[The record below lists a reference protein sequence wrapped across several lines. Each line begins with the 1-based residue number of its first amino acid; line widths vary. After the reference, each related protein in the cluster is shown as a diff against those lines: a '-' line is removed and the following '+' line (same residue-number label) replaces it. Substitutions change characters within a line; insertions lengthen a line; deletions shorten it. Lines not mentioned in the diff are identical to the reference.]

1 MKKYF
6 IVLFVCV
13 LSLLKSEA
21 QVYVPFPDSN
31 AIWRVYTREIGCT
44 CCASYDYT
52 LEGDTVINSVSYRIV
67 HQDGLIYFEDGMG
80 ACTSMLYG
88 SINDYVGAIRS
99 DNILKKVFIL
109 PRDSLTEYLLYD
121 FNMIVGDTV
130 QGWLNYSSFLGWF
143 PTVLVVGS
151 IDSILIVNQYRKRFN
166 FMVPGAPGTPIPQF
180 IEGIGSTFD
189 PFTGPLYEFEWGIR
203 LTCFRQNGQVIYPDT
218 NSSCIL
224 TEVAEKQNLS
234 SEVSIFPN
242 PFLSEITISIQR
254 QNVKYLTFSIKNIF
268 GQVVLEDQESF
279 AVSDNASI
287 DLSSLSQGIY
297 YLDMV
302 LDDKR
307 VVRMILKA
315 SID

>member
-13 LSLLKSEA
+13 LSLLVSEA

-52 LEGDTVINSVSYRIV
+52 LEGDTLINSVAYRIV

-80 ACTSMLYG
+80 ACTTILYG

-99 DNILKKVFIL
+99 DNIQKKVFIL

-189 PFTGPLYEFEWGIR
+189 PFSGPLYEFEWGVW
-203 LTCFRQNGQVIYPDT
+203 LTCFSHNNQTLYPDT
-218 NSSCIL
+218 NSVCLVTHVEQS
-224 TEVAEKQNLS
+224 ESSNLQ
-234 SEVSIFPN
+234 VNIFPN
-242 PFLSEITISIQR
+242 PFTAQLTISLEMIRGDIWKYSIQD
-254 QNVKYLTFSIKNIF
+254 IF
-268 GQVVLEDQESF
+268 GRIVNSSQKHLENST
-279 AVSDNASI
+279 SKSI
-287 DLSSLSQGIY
+287 DLSNLSNGIY
-297 YLDMV
+297 FV
-302 LDDKR
+302 EIFVNGERTVKK
-307 VVRMILKA
+307 ILKNNH
-315 SID
+315 